1 MTRDPST
8 EHFDSRRHATSPLWK
23 SKKMIEDGCTLS
35 QTLQVMQE
43 RCKDC
48 DPLTPMQCTEECETW
63 KVKNELR
70 ETYKFVSKRIHG
82 VNLLNA
88 LKNERRL
95 AILQT
100 LNERPHRRDE
110 LQSKLRHSGY
120 SHSKKT
126 LDQYLKPLFNASL
139 IRIESK
145 RLVLT
150 LYGRKITKL
159 IEEHDFDGK
168 LPIHSS
174 GYEERILRSLLA
186 SPKTRS
192 DLAKMVPPKSLSRT
206 LKRLQDSGVISNVSP
221 SDHVL
226 YLRTKRALHMERLS
240 PTQKSICRAIPETG
254 MSARSLSKTVGIN
267 LRRTYKHLRSLRG
280 KKLLFRRKVR
290 HEYDLTDTGRTTA
303 KFLEAIASIE

>member
-1 MTRDPST
+1 MTCDPSA
-8 EHFDSRRHATSPLWK
+8 EHFDSRKLATSSLWK

-48 DPLTPMQCTEECETW
+48 DPITPMQCTEECETW
-63 KVKNELR
+63 KVKNELN
-70 ETYKFVSKRIHG
+70 ETYKLVSKRIHG
-82 VNLLNA
+82 LSLLNA
-88 LKNERRL
+88 IKNERRL

-100 LNERPHRRDE
+100 LNERPLHMDE
-110 LQSKLRHSGY
+110 LQRKLRNSGY
-120 SHSKKT
+120 SHSRKT

-139 IRIESK
+139 IRNEKK

-150 LYGRKITKL
+150 LYGRKINNLVK
-159 IEEHDFDGK
+159 EHDFDGK

-174 GYEERILRSLLA
+174 GYEEQILRSLLD

-192 DLAKMVPPKSLSRT
+192 DLVKTVPPKSLSRT
-206 LKRLQDSGVISNVSP
+206 LKRLRESGVISNDSP
-221 SDHVL
+221 SDHIL
-226 YLRTKRALHMERLS
+226 YFRTKRALHMERLS

-254 MSARSLSKTVGIN
+254 LSARSLSRTVGIN
-267 LRRTYKHLRSLRG
+267 LRRTYKYLRSLRG

-290 HEYDLTDTGRTTA
+290 HEYDLTDTGRSTA